1 MDTGHKPLTDL
12 LAANLDRH
20 YEELVSLYWPQLSA
34 FILRRTRHFQDTEDI
49 IQETFIRAYLA
60 LERYP
65 REQISTLKVR
75 PWLYKIAWS
84 AYCTH
89 TGRGKLPLIVPLE
102 APHEGSSAAVYLEL
116 EEDERLQPEM
126 LYEQAEQRQELENL
140 IERLPPHYR
149 EMVSL
154 YYFEELSQKEIAE
167 VLSVPLGTVKV
178 SIFRGIRLLRK
189 MLAEQTN
196 HKVG

>member
-1 MDTGHKPLTDL
+1 MDTGNEYITAL
-12 LAANLDRH
+12 LATNLDQH

-65 REQISTLKVR
+65 SERIATLKVR

-84 AYCTH
+84 VYCNH
-89 TGRGKLPLIVPLE
+89 TGRGKQPFIVPLD
-102 APHEGSSAAVYLEL
+102 APIEGSYASTYLEL
-116 EEDERLQPEM
+116 EDDARMQPEIC
-126 LYEQAEQRQELENL
+126 YEQVEQRHELETL
-140 IERLPPHYR
+140 IERLPTHYR

-167 VLSVPLGTVKV
+167 ILNVPLGTVKV

-189 MLAEQTN
+189 MLAEQSD

>member
-1 MDTGHKPLTDL
+1 MDTGNEQLATL
-12 LAANLDRH
+12 LAGNLDRY
-20 YEELVSLYWPQLSA
+20 YEKLVSLYWQQLSA
-34 FILRRTRHFQDTEDI
+34 FVLRRTRHFQDTEDI
-49 IQETFIRAYLA
+49 IQETFMRAYLA

-65 REQISTLKVR
+65 SAQIITLKIR

-84 AYCTH
+84 VYCNH
-89 TGRGKLPLIVPLE
+89 TGRGKLPLMVPLE
-102 APHEGSSAAVYLEL
+102 TSDDSPYMTGYLEL
-116 EEDERLQPEM
+116 EDDPRMQPEA
-126 LYEQAEQRQELENL
+126 LYEQVEQRHELDAL
-140 IERLPPHYR
+140 IERLPTHYR

-167 VLSVPLGTVKV
+167 ILTVPLGTVKV

-189 MLAEQTN
+189 MLAEQTD